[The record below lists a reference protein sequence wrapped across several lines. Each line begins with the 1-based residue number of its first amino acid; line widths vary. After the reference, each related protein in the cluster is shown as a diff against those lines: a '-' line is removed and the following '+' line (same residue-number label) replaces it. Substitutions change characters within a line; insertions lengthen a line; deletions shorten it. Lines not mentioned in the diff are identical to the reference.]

1 MTMQVA
7 EWMLKRLTEWG
18 VHRIYGYPGDGINAF
33 LGALDRVKGDPFFVQ
48 TRHEEMAA
56 FMACAH
62 SKFTGEIGV
71 CMATSGPG
79 AIHLINGLYD
89 AKLDH
94 QPVLAIIGQQ
104 KRTAVGA
111 HYQQEIDLQT
121 LFKDV
126 GGFVS
131 TVMDEHS
138 ARHVLDRAIKS
149 AYEERRPAIVI
160 VPEDVG
166 EAEYSDPPRDHGSVF
181 TSVGWNQPH
190 MIPDE
195 SLLRQAADIL
205 NAGEKV
211 AILIGQGARK
221 AADEVAQVAEL
232 MGCGVAKALLGKDVL
247 PDTLPYVTG
256 GIGLLGTVPSNKMIM
271 HCDTLLMVGTSF
283 PYAEWLPKEGQAKCV
298 EIDIDGSLIGVRY
311 PNDVSLVGDA
321 KDTLQALIPM
331 LSRKEDRSWRETI
344 EDDIKAWHR
353 TLDDR
358 AMQDADPVNPERVFW
373 ELNRRLPDNVIMTSD
388 SGSATNWYARHCMM
402 REGMRGSLSGTLATM
417 VPGIPYGISA
427 KFAHPDRPVIAFT
440 GDGAFQMLG
449 MNELITVKR
458 YLPMLMKQNKT
469 LVFAVLVNEDLNQVS
484 MEQRVLSGDPK
495 NPETQTLP
503 YLPAAEYA
511 KLLGFE
517 GIKVDRPEDVGPAW
531 DRALTAD
538 GPVLLEFCTDPTVAA
553 LPPHV
558 KVAMAKKIAKAFV
571 HGDEDRVGIAEHGV
585 KGKLAEFAEE
595 AKEKLGRDDG

>member
-1 MTMQVA
+1 MQTA
-7 EWMLKRLTEWG
+7 EWILNRLREWG

-33 LGALDRVKGDPFFVQ
+33 LGALARVENNDPFFVQ

-62 SKFTGEIGV
+62 AKFTGEIGV

-79 AIHLINGLYD
+79 AVHLINGLYD

-94 QPVLAIIGQQ
+94 QPVLAIVGQQ
-104 KRTAVGA
+104 KRTSVGA

-131 TVMDEHS
+131 TVMEAAS
-138 ARHVLDRAIKS
+138 ARHVIDRAIKS

-166 EAEYSDPPRDHGSVF
+166 EAPYSDPPREHGAVF
-181 TSVGWNQPH
+181 TSVGWNRPH
-190 MIPDE
+190 MVPDE
-195 SLLRQAADIL
+195 SLLRQAAEIL

-211 AILIGQGARK
+211 AILIGAGARG
-221 AADEVAQVAEL
+221 AAPEVIETADRLGA
-232 MGCGVAKALLGKDVL
+232 GVAKALLGKDAL
-247 PDTLPYVTG
+247 PDTLPFVTG
-256 GIGLLGTVPSNKMIM
+256 SIGLLGTEPSHKMM
-271 HCDTLLMVGTSF
+271 MKCDTLLMIGTSF
-283 PYAEWLPKEGQAKCV
+283 PYSEWLPEPGQAKCV

-311 PNDVSLVGDA
+311 PNDVSLVGDSR
-321 KDTLQALIPM
+321 DTLRALIPM
-331 LSRKEDRSWRETI
+331 LETKSDRSWLEWIQDERKTWDRI
-344 EDDIKAWHR
+344 
-353 TLDDR
+353 LDDR
-358 AMQDADPVNPERVFW
+358 AHQSGDPVNPELVFW
-373 ELNRRLPDNVIMTSD
+373 ELNKRLPDNVILTSD
-388 SGSATNWYARHCMM
+388 SGSATNWYARHCMI

-417 VPGIPYGISA
+417 VPGIPYAISA
-427 KFAHPDRPVIAFT
+427 KFAHPDRPVIGFT

-458 YLPMLMKQNKT
+458 YEQLLMQGSDKT
-469 LVFAVLVNEDLNQVS
+469 LIFIVLANDDLNQVS

-503 YLPAAEYA
+503 YVPAADFA

-517 GIKVDRPEDVGPAW
+517 GIKVERPEDVGPAW
-531 DRALTAD
+531 DRAFQWG
-538 GPVLLEFCTDPTVAA
+538 GPCSSSS
-553 LPPHV
+553 
-558 KVAMAKKIAKAFV
+558 
-571 HGDEDRVGIAEHGV
+571 
-585 KGKLAEFAEE
+585 
-595 AKEKLGRDDG
+595 